1 MRFVL
6 ILIVLGLC
14 NAVDYEIGD
23 ETAYVNAF
31 PSMEARAYD
40 VPLPAEISNA
50 YVVNSSASVR
60 IRLLFHEKHRAR
72 TQVRK
77 CRDDIESGYC
87 DTG

>member
-60 IRLLFHEKHRAR
+60 IRLLCEN
-72 TQVRK
+72 T
-77 CRDDIESGYC
+77 ITLS
-87 DTG
+87 